1 MSVHREKKIIPSL
14 SKTAMKFS
22 LWSTEM
28 EEIFKKLDLIDEFIT
43 GNRIRKYLEKGSE
56 YLEHF

>member
-1 MSVHREKKIIPSL
+1 
-14 SKTAMKFS
+14 MKFS